1 MCRVLKVSRSCYY
14 SWRQQKPSSHQVEDE
29 ALENLIID
37 IFVNSQCA
45 YGSHRIRKEMQD
57 KGFQISR
64 RRVRKLMKIHTLNC
78 KTKRKFK
85 ATTDSNHS
93 NPVAPNILNRQFNV
107 DAPDKAYVGDITYVS
122 TEEGWLYLAVVID
135 LFSRQVVGW
144 SMNRRMK
151 AQLVN
156 DALIMALWKRKP
168 PRGLIWHTD
177 RGSQYAS
184 DSHRELIDDHGLIQS
199 MSRKGNCWDNSVAE
213 SFFKTLKSELI
224 YNYRLKTTDEERK
237 IIFEYIESFY
247 NQERLHSANE
257 YLSPMEYKKVF

>member
-1 MCRVLKVSRSCYY
+1 MAS
-14 SWRQQKPSSHQVEDE
+14 
-29 ALENLIID
+29 
-37 IFVNSQCA
+37 
-45 YGSHRIRKEMQD
+45 
-57 KGFQISR
+57 
-64 RRVRKLMKIHTLNC
+64 
-78 KTKRKFK
+78 
-85 ATTDSNHS
+85 
-93 NPVAPNILNRQFNV
+93 NILNRQFNI

-122 TEEGWLYLAVVID
+122 TEEGWLFLTVVID

-168 PRGLIWHTD
+168 PRGLICHTD

-224 YNYRLKTTDEERK
+224 YHYRLKTRDEARQL
-237 IIFEYIESFY
+237 IFDYIETFY
-247 NQERLHSANE
+247 NRERLHSANE
-257 YLSPMEYKKVF
+257 YLSPVEYEKAFELSMKKVS